1 MEANLKVLGGAP
13 GFRTVGIL
21 PPRVSSVS
29 EQTGERPRQRN
40 PCGSFSQLF
49 SLELLSPTPLRHDPS
64 FPQAMTLHQG
74 DCVHLT
80 SDEHLYQVIGVDD
93 DQNRCW
99 VRRWPMAR
107 HGSPVFEIS
116 LHLVDGQPVGG
127 HSRQPSPVGA
137 PAAV

>member
-1 MEANLKVLGGAP
+1 MPLAPERSGSPHHSPLLYHYEQASSPGGE
-13 GFRTVGIL
+13 IL
-21 PPRVSSVS
+21 RGVSPHSIS
-29 EQTGERPRQRN
+29 N
-40 PCGSFSQLF
+40 
-49 SLELLSPTPLRHDPS
+49 PLRHDPS

-93 DQNRCW
+93 HQNRCW

-116 LHLVDGQPVGG
+116 LHLVDGEPIAGHARPGHPVGVRAADDHG
-127 HSRQPSPVGA
+127 HGA
-137 PAAV
+137 LQAS